1 MVIKIPIYVEL
12 EGVSPVEVAEI
23 SKKLQALFSNFLSG
37 KDKDKELSYL
47 LIKELLSEAPDFK
60 VLNREEVLEHMRKG
74 F

>member
-12 EGVSPVEVAEI
+12 EGKSPVEVAEI
-23 SKKLQALFSNFLSG
+23 SKKLQTLFSNFLSG
-37 KDKDKELSYL
+37 KDRKDGLNYL